1 MDVGASS
8 VSVDVDD
15 GTASV
20 HYTSKTL
27 VSSLLDAI
35 QGVGLKASLE
45 PLTSRLKQLK
55 FNVMYMT
62 CQSCVKTITQ
72 HLNGLIFVEECVVS
86 LENATAILKVD
97 YQADPNQIIAAI
109 QDCGFDATVFDEF
122 DVFSLHILHMTCQS
136 CVSSIERAF
145 DADENVF
152 SATVDLQEEMGT
164 FKVKKGINSQ
174 YLISKITDMGFEASL
189 EMEKSLKSQKSLAN
203 TLISTHQDDHY
214 FNEEDIPLI
223 ELKPRNIMTRVFLV
237 KGMTCASCVA
247 TIERHLNSHPG
258 ISNATVN
265 LSTEQATIDYWM
277 PLTEEDIIEMI
288 EEIGFEAQKQVQAE
302 HGYFDLQ
309 IFGMTCA
316 SCSGKIEREIMSMKG
331 VISATVNLL
340 GQSGRFQVSESIGVR
355 DLITKIE
362 ELGFNATIFDDSA
375 QVQLESLARTK
386 EIKEWQESFWTA
398 LSFALPISVISMIL
412 PVVTPN
418 LISQRILP
426 GLFIGDL
433 AMLLLCIPVQFGI
446 GSKFTS
452 NAVKA
457 LKHNSYTM
465 DVLIALGTLLS
476 FTFSVI
482 TLLYSMSRNQQNRSP
497 VFFETAAFLNTF
509 VSFGRY
515 LENSAKAQTSS
526 ALSQLMKLAPSYA
539 ILLTSDGEQKI
550 PTEYIKRGDLLKV
563 LPGQRVPA
571 DGIVEFGSSN
581 LDESL
586 LTGEPLAV
594 TKNEGD
600 NVIAGSVNGT
610 GVLHIR
616 ANRIGTD
623 TTLSQ
628 IVKLVTT
635 AQASKSP
642 MQAAADKVATIF
654 VPAVIGLGVFTLITW
669 ILVTRELGFIPSSFP
684 SDSNWLF
691 VSLSMCISVIVVAC
705 PCALGLATPT
715 AVMVGTGVGAKLG
728 ILIKGGDT
736 ISIAKKV
743 TTVIFDKTGTLTF
756 GKMQLIENETFGDL
770 ETMRLFQ
777 LIGLVEQSSEHPI
790 GKCLVEGLNKK
801 FGLYDFPDTLL
812 EFAAVPGSGVE
823 AKVLGIDGGTY
834 DVLVGNLAFLGSKNI
849 TLSDSQKQMISKW
862 QGLGHTVVCACVH
875 SKLAAMFSLADTLRP
890 ESKLV
895 IRELQRMGYQTVMVT
910 GDQETTAKVF
920 ADELRIRKV
929 YAGVSPQGKR
939 TIVKRLQE
947 QGQVIVMVGDGI
959 NDSAS
964 LAQSDIGI
972 AVYGGTDV
980 AIEAA
985 AVVLMRADLTDVV
998 TAIDLAKTIHA
1009 KIWSNFIWAS
1019 VYNLLMIPM
1028 AMGVLTPWGK

>member
-1 MDVGASS
+1 M
-8 VSVDVDD
+8 
-15 GTASV
+15 
-20 HYTSKTL
+20 
-27 VSSLLDAI
+27 
-35 QGVGLKASLE
+35 
-45 PLTSRLKQLK
+45 
-55 FNVMYMT
+55 
-62 CQSCVKTITQ
+62 
-72 HLNGLIFVEECVVS
+72 
-86 LENATAILKVD
+86 
-97 YQADPNQIIAAI
+97 
-109 QDCGFDATVFDEF
+109 
-122 DVFSLHILHMTCQS
+122 
-136 CVSSIERAF
+136 
-145 DADENVF
+145 
-152 SATVDLQEEMGT
+152 
-164 FKVKKGINSQ
+164 
-174 YLISKITDMGFEASL
+174 
-189 EMEKSLKSQKSLAN
+189 
-203 TLISTHQDDHY
+203 
-214 FNEEDIPLI
+214 
-223 ELKPRNIMTRVFLV
+223 
-237 KGMTCASCVA
+237 
-247 TIERHLNSHPG
+247 
-258 ISNATVN
+258 
-265 LSTEQATIDYWM
+265 
-277 PLTEEDIIEMI
+277 
-288 EEIGFEAQKQVQAE
+288 
-302 HGYFDLQ
+302 
-309 IFGMTCA
+309 
-316 SCSGKIEREIMSMKG
+316 
-331 VISATVNLL
+331 
-340 GQSGRFQVSESIGVR
+340 
-355 DLITKIE
+355 
-362 ELGFNATIFDDSA
+362 
-375 QVQLESLARTK
+375 
-386 EIKEWQESFWTA
+386 
-398 LSFALPISVISMIL
+398 
-412 PVVTPN
+412 
-418 LISQRILP
+418 
-426 GLFIGDL
+426 
-433 AMLLLCIPVQFGI
+433 
-446 GSKFTS
+446 
-452 NAVKA
+452 
-457 LKHNSYTM
+457 
-465 DVLIALGTLLS
+465 
-476 FTFSVI
+476 
-482 TLLYSMSRNQQNRSP
+482 
-497 VFFETAAFLNTF
+497 
-509 VSFGRY
+509 
-515 LENSAKAQTSS
+515 
-526 ALSQLMKLAPSYA
+526 
-539 ILLTSDGEQKI
+539 LTSDGEQKI

-616 ANRIGTD
+616 ANRVGTD

-736 ISIAKKV
+736 ISIAKRV

-756 GKMQLIENETFGDL
+756 GKMQLIENETFGD
-770 ETMRLFQ
+770 F
-777 LIGLVEQSSEHPI
+777 
-790 GKCLVEGLNKK
+790 
-801 FGLYDFPDTLL
+801 DFPDTLL

-939 TIVKRLQE
+939 TIVKR
-947 QGQVIVMVGDGI
+947 
-959 NDSAS
+959 
-964 LAQSDIGI
+964 
-972 AVYGGTDV
+972 
-980 AIEAA
+980 
-985 AVVLMRADLTDVV
+985 
-998 TAIDLAKTIHA
+998 
-1009 KIWSNFIWAS
+1009 
-1019 VYNLLMIPM
+1019 
-1028 AMGVLTPWGK
+1028 